1 MIKMTEEVILTTKE
15 VKIPIWVSVSEAA
28 SLGGVGGKTIRRAL
42 KTDTNIRF
50 RIVKNRYQIEFGSL
64 LSFLHKNTKLKNK
77 LKDFGLGQYVKD
89 WK

>member
-1 MIKMTEEVILTTKE
+1 MTEEVILTTKE